1 MSNSLKGTHTY
12 IQKDNHTDKK
22 YCYTDQYYHMQ
33 TYTVYNA
40 IPFHVRHISY
50 AYTGVGIFEKY

>member
-1 MSNSLKGTHTY
+1 
-12 IQKDNHTDKK
+12 
-22 YCYTDQYYHMQ
+22 MQ

-50 AYTGVGIFEKY
+50 AYTGVGIFEKYSLVTVL